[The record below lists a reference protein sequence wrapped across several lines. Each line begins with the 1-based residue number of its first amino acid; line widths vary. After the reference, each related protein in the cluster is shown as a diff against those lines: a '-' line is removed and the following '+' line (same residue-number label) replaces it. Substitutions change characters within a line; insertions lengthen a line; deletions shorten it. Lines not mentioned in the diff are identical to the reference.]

1 MAATSDS
8 PRITLC
14 GRLTVSW
21 EGKQLER
28 SLPGRQGR
36 LIFAFL
42 ALNRGRPVRRE
53 ELVEALWGDEGLPSG
68 GESLLA
74 PPLSRLRKALG
85 PGRIE
90 GRAELELALGEGA
103 WIDWEA
109 ARDQVERAR
118 EALDEADGETAW
130 EAADFAERVLAG
142 GLLPGLEARWIDDH
156 RRILDDLRLEAL
168 ELIARS
174 GARLAGPRLA
184 RAERAAREAVELS
197 RFRESAR
204 AALLEVMEA
213 KGNVAEALQ
222 AFEEFR
228 VLLRDELGTFPAPEL
243 AAIHERLLNAHEDA
257 PHTESDVTAAPDRGG
272 RKATR
277 STRSRSTAEL
287 ARLIDP
293 RIGEIDLVG
302 REGMVARLGEELDL
316 AAAGELRIALL
327 SGEGGLGKTRI
338 AAELVASRDDITVL
352 YGRAEQDEVRPLRI
366 WTDLLRSAFRNGGL
380 DPAAIVGGDGP
391 TLARILPELVRRMQL
406 DAPGPPGDLESERR
420 ALFDAVMRT
429 IGRLSAVKP
438 LLVVLDDLHWADR
451 STLMLLASLAGD
463 NPPGGVL
470 ALGLYRE
477 DELPD
482 DSLLLETVTNL
493 QRRLPATRLELQP
506 LSTEDVAR
514 LIEGR
519 LDPALAERLRDQAG
533 GNPFLVE
540 QIARHLEEVGPA
552 DDGGPPP
559 EAREIVM
566 RRVDR
571 LAEGSGELLARA
583 ALIGRDFDL
592 AILDRTTPLD
602 EDQVI
607 ALLDDAVA
615 AGLLD
620 ESETVPGRYSFVHTL
635 LRDAL
640 ADHLSL
646 TRRTRVH
653 RDIGEAIEQHVRD
666 LPERRLGELAWH
678 FGLAGPGETDR
689 AVSYSRRAAEQ
700 AESRLAYDEAV
711 GFYSAAIAALTA
723 DEPVDQ
729 GLLANLL
736 LGRAEAEWR
745 LGHLG
750 TAGESFFEAAAA
762 ARESGL
768 PELLARAAIGTSW
781 GSWEAFDVNRDD
793 HIELLEEA
801 LALLGD
807 GEEGLRARVAAHLS
821 QAIYFGGRT
830 AGRAIELVEEAM
842 EIAGRLGDPAVEF
855 EVLTASQFFM
865 LQQPDR
871 ELRLA
876 TSDRCIEIA
885 EESSDPEDLAEAL
898 AWHSVTRINAGLGAE
913 AAADQARHTALNR
926 TLPQITVANR
936 AMRAVRCFIEGRW
949 QEGEQIT
956 ATWLNRDISASAA
969 IAMKDALI
977 YMVRAQQGRL
987 AENLEWIEAQAA
999 SAAAWDTW
1007 PAWEYA
1013 LMLGR
1018 WQDGQHDRAIASLE
1032 LDRNRRNEPSHK
1044 DLLYLVFCGIASMVA
1059 AETRHAGLAS
1069 DLIAMMRPHV
1079 GEWVIFGPAGSTFG
1093 PVDLLLGEMNLLTG
1107 SDREAATALENAVAT
1122 CEEMSARPYLARA
1135 QLGLSEALG
1144 RMGDPDGRARRES
1157 LRASGAETARELGMA
1172 PLIARYRLDD

>member
-1 MAATSDS
+1 MAATSHS

-14 GRLTVSW
+14 GRLTVAW
-21 EGKQLER
+21 DGEQLER

-42 ALNRGRPVRRE
+42 ALNRGRSVRRE

-90 GRAELELALGEGA
+90 GRAELELALGDNA

-109 ARDQVERAR
+109 ARGRVERAR
-118 EALDEADGETAW
+118 EHLDGGDSEAAW
-130 EAADFAERVLAG
+130 EAADFAERILSG
-142 GLLPGLEARWIDDH
+142 GLLPGLEAGWIDDH
-156 RRILDDLRLEAL
+156 RRTLDDLRLEAL

-174 GARLAGPRLA
+174 GARLGGPRLA

-204 AALLEVMEA
+204 AALLEVMESE
-213 KGNVAEALQ
+213 GNVAEALR

-228 VLLRDELGTFPAPEL
+228 LLLRDELGTFPAPEL
-243 AAIHERLLNAHEDA
+243 SAIHERLLNAHEREPREEA
-257 PHTESDVTAAPDRGG
+257 TPAAGSHANGPGV
-272 RKATR
+272 R
-277 STRSRSTAEL
+277 SSRNRSTAEL

-366 WTDLLRSAFRNGGL
+366 WTDLLRSAFRNGRL

-391 TLARILPELVRRMQL
+391 TLARILPELVRRM
-406 DAPGPPGDLESERR
+406 DVAAPGPPGDLESERR

-477 DELPD
+477 DELPEG
-482 DSLLLETVTNL
+482 SLLLETVTNL
-493 QRRLPATRLELQP
+493 QRRLPATRFELQP
-506 LSTEDVAR
+506 LSTGDVAR
-514 LIEGR
+514 LIGGR
-519 LDPALAERLRDQAG
+519 LDPSLAEQLRDQAG

-540 QIARHLEEVGPA
+540 QLARHLEEVGAA

-566 RRVDR
+566 RRVER
-571 LAEGSGELLARA
+571 LPEGAGELLARA

-592 AILDRTTPLD
+592 AILERTTPLD
-602 EDQVI
+602 EDRVI
-607 ALLDDAVA
+607 ALLDAAVA

-620 ESETVPGRYSFVHTL
+620 ESETVPGRYSFVHAL

-653 RDIGEAIEQHVRD
+653 RDIGEAIEQQVRD

-678 FGLAGPGETDR
+678 FRLAGPGETDR
-689 AVSYSRRAAEQ
+689 AINYAWRAAEQ

-711 GFYSAAIAALTA
+711 DFYSAAIAALTA

-729 GLLANLL
+729 GLLATLL

-750 TAGESFFEAAAA
+750 TAGESFFEAATA
-762 ARESGL
+762 ARGSGL

-781 GSWEAFDVNRDD
+781 GSWEAFDVNRDE
-793 HIELLEEA
+793 HIALLEEA

-830 AGRAIELVEEAM
+830 AGRAIELVDEAM
-842 EIAGRLGDPAVEF
+842 EIARRLGDPAVEF

-871 ELRLA
+871 KLRLA
-876 TSDRCIEIA
+876 SSDRCVAIA
-885 EESSDPEDLAEAL
+885 EKSSDPEDLAEAL

-949 QEGEQIT
+949 EEGEEIT
-956 ATWLNRDISASAA
+956 TTWLNRDISTSAV
-969 IAMKDALI
+969 IAMTDALV

-987 AENLEWIEAQAA
+987 GEQLDWIETQAA
-999 SAAAWDTW
+999 NAAAWDTW

-1018 WQDGQHDRAIASLE
+1018 WQAGRRDEVLAALE
-1032 LDRNRRNEPSHK
+1032 EDCRLAREPSHK
-1044 DLLYLVFCGIASMVA
+1044 DLLYLVFCGIGSMVA
-1059 AETRHAGLAS
+1059 VETGHRKLAS
-1069 DLIAMMRPHV
+1069 DLISMMRPHI

-1093 PVDLLLGEMNLLTG
+1093 PVDLLLGEMYLIVG
-1107 SDREAATALENAVAT
+1107 KEREAATALENAVAT
-1122 CEEMSARPYLARA
+1122 CEDMSARPYLARA
-1135 QLGLSEALG
+1135 RLGLSDALT
-1144 RMGDPDGRARRES
+1144 RLGDPDGSDRSRS
-1157 LRASGAETARELGMA
+1157 LREKGARVARKLGMV
-1172 PLIARYRLDD
+1172 PVIERYDLDG